1 MQCSLEPA
9 HATLWSAKQR
19 CIWKQAFY
27 KSQGHLVKDCLPKM
41 LTYKQ
46 QTLLPLLLH
55 QAAAYPTL
63 GADDLIRERHLAA
76 HHAAF
81 PEGQHCAI
89 DEATNEVLGMNCTL
103 LLDRCVA
110 EG

>member
-1 MQCSLEPA
+1 MHRERPRQSE
-9 HATLWSAKQR
+9 R
-19 CIWKQAFY
+19 
-27 KSQGHLVKDCLPKM
+27 HLVRGLGSSVEG
-41 LTYKQ
+41 LELAQ
-46 QTLLPLLLH
+46 V
-55 QAAAYPTL
+55 QAAPGVWGL
-63 GADDLIRERHLAA
+63 GFSERHLAA